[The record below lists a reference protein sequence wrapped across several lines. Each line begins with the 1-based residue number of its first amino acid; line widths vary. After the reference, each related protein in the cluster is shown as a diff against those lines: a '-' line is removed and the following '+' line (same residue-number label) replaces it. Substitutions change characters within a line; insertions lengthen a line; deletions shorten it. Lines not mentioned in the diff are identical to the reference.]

1 MIRNLFK
8 FTPSII
14 LSATIFMLWEVLVRV
29 LEVPDWF
36 LPPPSLILREL
47 FLSIDIILGHLLTT
61 SIEVLLGL
69 ALSVIVAI
77 NFSLL
82 IFFFKSIEKSVYPLL
97 IATQTI
103 PVITISPLLLVWF
116 GPNIFSKIIIVAII
130 SFFPIIVN
138 FLDGLKS
145 ADSEMIMMAKQ
156 FGASKI
162 QIFYKIQLPYSF
174 PYLISGLKIA
184 SVASVIGAVV
194 GECVGASGGLG
205 WLIKTSSPQFLT
217 ERVFAS
223 IFVLSLLAVS
233 LFSIFYLIE
242 RLVLKKYPIKALKVK
257 KD

>member
-194 GECVGASGGLG
+194 GVWVGASGGFG

-242 RLVLKKYPIKALKVK
+242 RLVLKKYPIKGRG
-257 KD
+257 

>member
-61 SIEVLLGL
+61 SVEVLLGL

-116 GPNIFSKIIIVAII
+116 GPNFFSKIIIVAII

-194 GECVGASGGLG
+194 GEWVGASGGLG
-205 WLIKTSSPQFLT
+205 WLIKTSSPQFMT

-242 RLVLKKYPIKALKVK
+242 RLVLKKYPIKGRG
-257 KD
+257 

>member
-194 GECVGASGGLG
+194 GEWVGASGGLG
-205 WLIKTSSPQFLT
+205 WLIKTSSPQFMT

-242 RLVLKKYPIKALKVK
+242 RLVLKKFPIKGRG
-257 KD
+257 

>member
-14 LSATIFMLWEVLVRV
+14 LSVAIFMLWEVLVRV

-36 LPPPSLILREL
+36 LPPPSLILIEL

-194 GECVGASGGLG
+194 GEWVGASGGLG

-242 RLVLKKYPIKALKVK
+242 RLVLKKYPIKGRG
-257 KD
+257 

>member
-1 MIRNLFK
+1 MVRNLFK
-8 FTPSII
+8 FMPSIALTTSLFI
-14 LSATIFMLWEVLVRV
+14 LWEVLVRV
-29 LEVPDWF
+29 LDVADWF
-36 LPPPSLILREL
+36 LPPPSSIVREL
-47 FLSIDIILGHLLTT
+47 FLSIDIISRHLLTT

-69 ALSVIVAI
+69 VLSVIVAI
-77 NFSLL
+77 NFSLI
-82 IFFFKSIEKSVYPLL
+82 IFFFKSVEKSVYPLL

-138 FLDGLKS
+138 FLDGLKA

-184 SVASVIGAVV
+184 SVSSVIGAVV
-194 GECVGASGGLG
+194 GEWVGASGGLG
-205 WLIKTSSPQFLT
+205 WLIKTSSPQFMT

-223 IFVLSLLAVS
+223 IFVLSLLAIS

-242 RLVLKKYPIKALKVK
+242 RLVFKKYPIKGSG
-257 KD
+257 

>member
-1 MIRNLFK
+1 MVKNILK
-8 FTPSII
+8 FMPSII
-14 LSATIFMLWEVLVRV
+14 LTAFLFILWELLVRALDV
-29 LEVPDWF
+29 ADWF
-36 LPPPSLILREL
+36 LPPPSSIIREL
-47 FLSIDIILGHLLTT
+47 FLSIDIILKHLLTT

-69 ALSVIVAI
+69 ILSVIVAI
-77 NFSLL
+77 NFSLI
-82 IFFFKSIEKSVYPLL
+82 IFFFKSVEKSVYPLL

-184 SVASVIGAVV
+184 SVSSVIGAVV
-194 GECVGASGGLG
+194 GEWVGASGGLG
-205 WLIKTSSPQFLT
+205 WLIKTSSPQFMT

-242 RLVLKKYPIKALKVK
+242 RLVFKKYPIKGSG
-257 KD
+257 

>member
-61 SIEVLLGL
+61 SIEVFLGL

-194 GECVGASGGLG
+194 GEWVGASGGLG

-242 RLVLKKYPIKALKVK
+242 RLVLKKYPIKGRG
-257 KD
+257 

>member
-14 LSATIFMLWEVLVRV
+14 LSATIFMLWEVLVRF

-194 GECVGASGGLG
+194 GEWVGASGGLG

-242 RLVLKKYPIKALKVK
+242 RLVLKKYPIKGRG
-257 KD
+257 

>member
-14 LSATIFMLWEVLVRV
+14 LSVTIFMLWEVLVRV

-61 SIEVLLGL
+61 SVEVLLGL

-194 GECVGASGGLG
+194 GEWVGASGGLG

-242 RLVLKKYPIKALKVK
+242 RLVLKKYPIKGRG
-257 KD
+257 

>member
-8 FTPSII
+8 FMPSII
-14 LSATIFMLWEVLVRV
+14 LTASLFILWEVLVRV
-29 LEVPDWF
+29 LDVADWF
-36 LPPPSLILREL
+36 LPPPSSIIREL
-47 FLSIDIILGHLLTT
+47 FLSIDIISGHLLTT

-69 ALSVIVAI
+69 ILSVIVAI
-77 NFSLL
+77 NFSLI
-82 IFFFKSIEKSVYPLL
+82 IFFFKSVEKSVYPLL

-162 QIFYKIQLPYSF
+162 QIFHKIQLPYSF

-184 SVASVIGAVV
+184 SVSSVIGAVV
-194 GECVGASGGLG
+194 GEWVGASGGLG
-205 WLIKTSSPQFLT
+205 WLIKTSSPQFMT

-242 RLVLKKYPIKALKVK
+242 RLVFKKYPIKGSG
-257 KD
+257 

>member
-1 MIRNLFK
+1 MIRSLFK

-14 LSATIFMLWEVLVRV
+14 LSVAIFMLWEVLVRV

-36 LPPPSLILREL
+36 LPPPSLILIEL

-61 SIEVLLGL
+61 SIEVFLGL

-82 IFFFKSIEKSVYPLL
+82 IFFFKFIEKSVYPLL

-194 GECVGASGGLG
+194 GEWVGASGGLG

-223 IFVLSLLAVS
+223 IFVLSLLAIS

-242 RLVLKKYPIKALKVK
+242 RLVLKKYPIKGRG
-257 KD
+257 

>member
-61 SIEVLLGL
+61 SVEVLLGL

-194 GECVGASGGLG
+194 GEWVGASGGLG

-242 RLVLKKYPIKALKVK
+242 RLVLKKFPIKGRG
-257 KD
+257 

>member
-194 GECVGASGGLG
+194 GEWVGASGGLG
-205 WLIKTSSPQFLT
+205 WLIKTSSPQFMT

-242 RLVLKKYPIKALKVK
+242 RLVLKKYPIKGRG
-257 KD
+257 

>member
-8 FTPSII
+8 FTPSLI

-194 GECVGASGGLG
+194 GEWVGASGGLG

-242 RLVLKKYPIKALKVK
+242 RLVLKKFPIKGRG
-257 KD
+257 

>member
-14 LSATIFMLWEVLVRV
+14 LSATIFILWEVLVRV

-156 FGASKI
+156 FGASKL

-194 GECVGASGGLG
+194 GEWVGASGGLG

-242 RLVLKKYPIKALKVK
+242 RLVLKKYPIKGRG
-257 KD
+257 

>member
-1 MIRNLFK
+1 MVKNILK
-8 FTPSII
+8 FMPSII
-14 LSATIFMLWEVLVRV
+14 LTVFLFILWELLVRALDV
-29 LEVPDWF
+29 ADWF
-36 LPPPSLILREL
+36 LPPPSSIIREL
-47 FLSIDIILGHLLTT
+47 FLSIDIILKHLLTT

-69 ALSVIVAI
+69 ILSVIVAI
-77 NFSLL
+77 NFSLI
-82 IFFFKSIEKSVYPLL
+82 IFFFKSVEKSVYPLL

-162 QIFYKIQLPYSF
+162 QIFYKIQIPYSF

-184 SVASVIGAVV
+184 SVSSVIGAVV
-194 GECVGASGGLG
+194 GEWVGASGGLG
-205 WLIKTSSPQFLT
+205 WLIKTSSPQFMT

-242 RLVLKKYPIKALKVK
+242 RLVFKKYPIKGSS
-257 KD
+257 

>member
-14 LSATIFMLWEVLVRV
+14 LSVTIFMLWEVLVRV

-36 LPPPSLILREL
+36 LPPPSLILIEL

-61 SIEVLLGL
+61 SIEVFLGL

-82 IFFFKSIEKSVYPLL
+82 IFFFKFIEKSVYPLL

-156 FGASKI
+156 FGASKL

-194 GECVGASGGLG
+194 GEWVGASGGLG

-242 RLVLKKYPIKALKVK
+242 RLVLKKYPIKGRG
-257 KD
+257 

>member
-14 LSATIFMLWEVLVRV
+14 LSATIFMLWEALVRV

-184 SVASVIGAVV
+184 SVASVIGAEQAEV
-194 GECVGASGGLG
+194 
-205 WLIKTSSPQFLT
+205 
-217 ERVFAS
+217 
-223 IFVLSLLAVS
+223 
-233 LFSIFYLIE
+233 
-242 RLVLKKYPIKALKVK
+242 
-257 KD
+257 

>member
-14 LSATIFMLWEVLVRV
+14 LSVTIFMLWEVLVRV

-36 LPPPSLILREL
+36 LPPPSLILIEL

-194 GECVGASGGLG
+194 GEWVGASGGLG

-242 RLVLKKYPIKALKVK
+242 RLVLKKYPIKGRG
-257 KD
+257 

>member
-1 MIRNLFK
+1 MVFAS
-8 FTPSII
+8 PSSII
-14 LSATIFMLWEVLVRV
+14 
-29 LEVPDWF
+29 
-36 LPPPSLILREL
+36 REL
-47 FLSIDIILGHLLTT
+47 FLSIDIILKHLLTT

-69 ALSVIVAI
+69 ILSVIVAI
-77 NFSLL
+77 NFSLI
-82 IFFFKSIEKSVYPLL
+82 IFFFKSVEKSVYPLL

-184 SVASVIGAVV
+184 SVSSVIGAVV
-194 GECVGASGGLG
+194 GEWVGASGGLG
-205 WLIKTSSPQFLT
+205 WLIKTSSPQFMT

-242 RLVLKKYPIKALKVK
+242 RLVFKKYPIKGSS
-257 KD
+257 

>member
-156 FGASKI
+156 FGASKL

-194 GECVGASGGLG
+194 GEWVGASGGLG

-242 RLVLKKYPIKALKVK
+242 RLVLKKYPIKGRG
-257 KD
+257 

>member
-14 LSATIFMLWEVLVRV
+14 LSVTIFMLWEVLVRV

-194 GECVGASGGLG
+194 GEWVGASGGLG

-242 RLVLKKYPIKALKVK
+242 RLVLKKFPIKGRG
-257 KD
+257 

>member
-61 SIEVLLGL
+61 SVEVLLGL

-194 GECVGASGGLG
+194 GEWVGASGGLG
-205 WLIKTSSPQFLT
+205 WLIKTSSPQFMT

-242 RLVLKKYPIKALKVK
+242 RLVLKKYPIKGRG
-257 KD
+257 